1 MKPYPLRQRSTH
13 LCAIIYRLHGST
25 SFTALY
31 MAQHIFWN
39 FFFLPGSRL
48 RPETQLKS
56 VAHCSVEAISF
67 FFGIIDLSLSLFFL
81 LLFALYFWKELW
93 PTYVL
98 FTIDLVHEE
107 VSAGFLV
114 QNWILRAF
122 FGCSLLWKIPSI
134 FTHEWRK
141 KSTVFCLFWYVLP
154 MLFSF
159 MRCWLYC

>member
-13 LCAIIYRLHGST
+13 LCAIIYRLRGNT

-39 FFFLPGSRL
+39 FFFFFQVHACTLKRSSRAL
-48 RPETQLKS
+48 RIAPLKQFL
-56 VAHCSVEAISF
+56 F
-67 FFGIIDLSLSLFFL
+67 FFGILDLSLFFL

-93 PTYVL
+93 PTYIL

-141 KSTVFCLFWYVLP
+141 ESTVFCLFWYVLP